1 MSGCTLGRKRDTE
14 STVWVLVMVVE
25 EGEGGGRE
33 GYCLDIYSMTQHL
46 NPMLTGAD
54 VGATTLPKMNI
65 VVVSYSSLRLL

>member
-25 EGEGGGRE
+25 EEEGGGRE
-33 GYCLDIYSMTQHL
+33 GYCLDIHSMTQHL